1 MCSIVDCLVICVYDL
16 SRFLMISF
24 IFLFIQGR
32 WSCSAMVFGGTNVSI
47 PKVIAIFSSF
57 HKSFD
62 VLMVAVFIIVS
73 VASHQYFLKFS
84 VSVFL

>member
-1 MCSIVDCLVICVYDL
+1 
-16 SRFLMISF
+16 
-24 IFLFIQGR
+24 
-32 WSCSAMVFGGTNVSI
+32 MVFGGTNVSI

-73 VASHQYFLKFS
+73 VASHKYFLKFS
-84 VSVFL
+84 VSVFLCRKTFLGLIWLIMGVVFTLAYIAW